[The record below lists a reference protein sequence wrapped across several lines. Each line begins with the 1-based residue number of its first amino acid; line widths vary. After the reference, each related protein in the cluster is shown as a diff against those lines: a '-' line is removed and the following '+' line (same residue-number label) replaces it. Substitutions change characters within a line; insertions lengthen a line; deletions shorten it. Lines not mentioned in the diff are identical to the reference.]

1 MSKEEDFPRSNLNGR
16 VFTLDS
22 KGKPS
27 FNKLNKFKSHSS
39 LSHEI
44 DGSTLSLNRPEDL
57 KLPRLESLNPGS
69 LVLGSVALVTPFGL
83 RIHIFNNIVGFAK
96 YSELF
101 DLVES
106 KSGTSDDNFAS
117 PFSVGSNVV
126 CYVLEVYHSS
136 IALSLKPSLVNKNLR
151 PNNLFPGLLLPATVL
166 SQEDHGFAVS
176 FNLNLK
182 SSVSGF
188 VMYDEKSREGVK
200 NEFIKRYPVSST
212 VHVVVNS
219 INLERGIV
227 KCVWPWEY
235 KTPLD
240 LQSATVFDVLKPG
253 LLLTAEVSEV
263 HRLKCENSY
272 KHPLSGYTVKCLGS
286 LTAFVS
292 SLHSLESYKPV
303 GSTEAS
309 LDSFDD
315 YKEVNDRAE
324 ARLIYVDFDARKL
337 YVSFQWQLLKWR
349 GPLGLAHKNFKHTVI
364 SCKIVRSLS
373 SGFLLER
380 EEEKKETSTLFFCS
394 VKDVVDD
401 KSLKPP
407 TILTSSTYSVGTA
420 HNCRILD
427 FNYFTRLTHV
437 AIKPSIIKEKYAS
450 AFELSAS
457 DLVKGKIVKLVNSG
471 AIVQLSSLVYGKV
484 PLGHLMDVPPTKM
497 PENFQTGRNMT
508 LRVLRFDHARNRL
521 VLTAKPSLV
530 NDTDPV
536 ARFDQLHVG
545 KKLTGYIINMKEKN
559 YMDEKQNERI
569 VIKFYNDLQ
578 AYMDRH
584 EVERADELAV
594 DLKTDSVVK
603 CAVTRMDSKKHTF
616 SVTVDSSNMEK
627 LELSSESKRQLNRK
641 KRKLACKEAFKAYK
655 NKKKNQAQKQ

>member
-16 VFTLDS
+16 VLTLDS

-27 FNKLNKFKSHSS
+27 LNKVNKPKSHSS
-39 LSHEI
+39 LSPEI
-44 DGSTLSLNRPEDL
+44 NGLTTPSNYPEDY
-57 KLPRLESLNPGS
+57 KLPSLESLNPGS

-106 KSGTSDDNFAS
+106 KSGGSEDNLAS

-136 IALSLKPSLVNKNLR
+136 VALSLKPSLVNKNLR
-151 PNNLFPGLLLPATVL
+151 PNNLFAGLLLPATVL
-166 SQEDHGFAVS
+166 SQEDHGFTLS
-176 FNLNLK
+176 FNVNLK
-182 SSVSGF
+182 SAISGF

-200 NEFIKRYPVSST
+200 NEFIKRYPPSST
-212 VHVVVNS
+212 AHVIVNS
-219 INLERGIV
+219 MNPERGLV

-235 KTPLD
+235 KTPMD
-240 LQSATVFDVLKPG
+240 LHTATVFDVLKPG

-272 KHPLSGYTVKCLGS
+272 KQPLSGYTVKCLGS

-292 SLHSLESYKPV
+292 PLHSLESYKPADSAE
-303 GSTEAS
+303 GSLGN
-309 LDSFDD
+309 LDDC
-315 YKEVNDRAE
+315 KEVNDRAE
-324 ARLIYVDFDARKL
+324 ARLIYVDFEARKL
-337 YVSFQWQLLKWR
+337 YVSLQWQLLKWR
-349 GPLGLAHKNFKHTVI
+349 GPLGLAHKNLKHTVM
-364 SCKIVRSLS
+364 SCKVVRSLS
-373 SGFLLER
+373 SGLVLEH
-380 EEEKKETSTLFFCS
+380 EEEKEPSTLFFCS
-394 VKDVVDD
+394 IKDVVDD
-401 KSLKPP
+401 KSLKPA
-407 TILTSSTYSVGTA
+407 TILTSSTYSVGTV
-420 HNCRILD
+420 HDCRVLD
-427 FNYFTRLTHV
+427 FNYLTRLTHV
-437 AIKPSIIKEKYAS
+437 ALKESVIKEKYAS
-450 AFELSAS
+450 AFEFSAS
-457 DLVKGKIVKLVNSG
+457 ELVRGKTVKLVNSG

-484 PLGHLMDVPPTKM
+484 PVGHLTDVPPTKV
-497 PENFQTGRNMT
+497 PENFQTGRNMR

-530 NDTDPV
+530 NDTDPA
-536 ARFDQLHVG
+536 ARFDHLHVG

-569 VIKFYNDLQ
+569 VIKFYGDLQ
-578 AYMDRH
+578 TYMDRH
-584 EVERADELAV
+584 EVERAEELGV

-616 SVTVDSSNMEK
+616 SVTVDRSYIEK
-627 LELSSESKRQLNRK
+627 LELSLESKRQLNRN
-641 KRKLACKEAFKAYK
+641 KRKMACKEAFKGHK
-655 NKKKNQAQKQ
+655 HKKKNNAQKE